1 MKKIRM
7 ASPAFA
13 IAIVSLLSFTTL
25 PATSIKG
32 KVTPASYAVRAWAMS
47 ESDTLY
53 TTIENGSFEFSNAKP
68 GVYRIIVE
76 ALSPYRHLAKDG
88 VVVNEGQA
96 TDVELSLQRWESSF
110 EKAN

>member
-1 MKKIRM
+1 MKRIRM
-7 ASPAFA
+7 ALPAFA
-13 IAIVSLLSFTTL
+13 IAFALLAFTSS

-32 KVTPASYAVRAWAMS
+32 KVTPAGYAVRAWAMS

-53 TTIENGSFEFSNAKP
+53 TTIENGNFEFANAKP
-68 GVYRIIVE
+68 GVYRIVVE

-110 EKAN
+110 EKAK